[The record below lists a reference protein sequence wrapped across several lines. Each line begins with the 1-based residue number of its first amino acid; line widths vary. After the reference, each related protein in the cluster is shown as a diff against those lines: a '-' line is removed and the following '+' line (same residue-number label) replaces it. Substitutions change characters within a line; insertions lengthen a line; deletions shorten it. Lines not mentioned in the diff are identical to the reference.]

1 MYIFIAIVMY
11 IVVGFWV
18 MNFIGLSHHT
28 SKMPAIVY
36 YLLIAIFF
44 IPCVIGGVSLRFIP
58 LFKNRHKT
66 DDPSSTISTPAK
78 AVETPDYFK

>member
-28 SKMPAIVY
+28 IKMPAIVY
-36 YLLIAIFF
+36 YLLIAMFF
-44 IPCVIGGVSLRFIP
+44 VPCVIGGVILWFIQ
-58 LFKNRHKT
+58 LFKNGHKT
-66 DDPSSTISTPAK
+66 DDQSSTISTPSK